1 MSRSNSSRSSGLAG
15 KAAIWSHALSTGG
28 GAMLIQATVASY
40 FSVFM
45 TDTFGVPA
53 GAASIIMFI
62 ATLWDAINDPIMG
75 AICDRTKSRWGRY
88 RPYILFCPIP
98 LVIVSYFLFLAPAG
112 LSDTGKIAYVAIFY
126 ILYGMLITA
135 IQMPLSALI
144 PAMTKQ
150 DSERN
155 MIIQVGVIMTAIS
168 FTIASSFTTN
178 FVEFFGGK
186 YGPLILIY
194 GILMVIA
201 FFALFKTAKE
211 RYLIE
216 SEKRP
221 IKEDLKVLGRHK
233 SLFSILVVWC
243 MASLGYGCM
252 FSSSVYYIMY
262 YQVRP
267 DLISSYMLTLS
278 MGALFSMLIAMPLML
293 KICKTAQRALQ
304 VTQGITLVCYV
315 VLFIFGKNL
324 LLLFVLSFVAALAAS
339 MEQGLIN
346 FLLVDTIDYIQLKEK
361 VSMNG
366 MLSAIKGF
374 AYKCGS
380 TLTSSGILAILAV
393 SGYIAGAVG
402 AQPESALLAMN
413 IIRFGLPAVT
423 CVIIIIC
430 LAFYPIQKY
439 YPEIAKMKEQMHA
452 NDGSDVTAEHF

>member
-1 MSRSNSSRSSGLAG
+1 MSAQIKKG
-15 KAAIWSHALSTGG
+15 AISKVAVWSHALSTGG

-40 FSVFM
+40 FSIFM

-98 LVIVSYFLFLAPAG
+98 LVIVSYFLFLAPSG
-112 LSDTGKIAYVAIFY
+112 MSDNGKIAYVAIFY
-126 ILYGMLITA
+126 ILYGMLLTA

-144 PAMTKQ
+144 PAMTKR
-150 DSERN
+150 DNERN
-155 MIIQVGVIMTAIS
+155 TIIQLGVIMIAIS
-168 FTIASSFTTN
+168 FTIASSFTTDFLKVFN
-178 FVEFFGGK
+178 GS
-186 YGPLILIY
+186 YAPLMLIY
-194 GILMVIA
+194 GVLMVIA
-201 FFALFKTAKE
+201 FFALFKSAKE
-211 RYLIE
+211 KYLIE
-216 SEKRP
+216 AEKRP
-221 IKEDLKVLGRHK
+221 IKEDLKVLVRHK

-262 YQVRP
+262 YQARP
-267 DLISSYMLTLS
+267 DLISGYMFTLS
-278 MGALFSMLIAMPLML
+278 MGALFSMLVAMPIML

-304 VTQGITLVCYV
+304 VTQGITLICYV
-315 VLFIFGKNL
+315 LLFIFGKNL
-324 LLLFVLSFVAALAAS
+324 TLLYVLSFIAALAAS

-346 FLLVDTIDYIQLKEK
+346 FLLVDTIDYVQLKEN

-374 AYKCGS
+374 AYKCGA

-402 AQPESALLAMN
+402 AQPESAMMAIN
-413 IIRFGLPAVT
+413 FIRFGLPAIT
-423 CVIIIIC
+423 CVIIIVC

-439 YPEIAKMKEQMHA
+439 YPEIKKMKENMHA
-452 NDGSDVTAEHF
+452 IDGSDDE